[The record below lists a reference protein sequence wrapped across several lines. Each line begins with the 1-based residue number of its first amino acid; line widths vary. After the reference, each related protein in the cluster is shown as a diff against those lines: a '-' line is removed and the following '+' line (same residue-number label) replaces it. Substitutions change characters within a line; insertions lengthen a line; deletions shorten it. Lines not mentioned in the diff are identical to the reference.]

1 MSDLRAESIT
11 MRFQMGDK
19 QLEVLSGA
27 DLLVPAGETVAILG
41 VSGAGKSTLLHILGG
56 LERPTGGHVFYDDVD
71 IYTLSPPELAHF
83 RNRAL
88 GFVFQFHHLLP
99 EFDAEE
105 NVMMPCLLAGWSP
118 KSARGRARELLDLV
132 GLADRRDHRPGKL
145 SGGERQRVAIARAL
159 AMSPRVVLADEPTG
173 NLDPRAPES
182 PGRDLAR
189 PGDPQR
195 EAREPPGQEGLPG
208 GGTARI
214 LNKPWQNGLPAP
226 EATAQSLRRSP

>member
-159 AMSPRVVLADEPTG
+159 LRLNRQAGTSLVLVTHNEKLANRLGKKAYLVEG
-173 NLDPRAPES
+173 RLES
-182 PGRDLAR
+182 
-189 PGDPQR
+189 
-195 EAREPPGQEGLPG
+195 
-208 GGTARI
+208 
-214 LNKPWQNGLPAP
+214 
-226 EATAQSLRRSP
+226 